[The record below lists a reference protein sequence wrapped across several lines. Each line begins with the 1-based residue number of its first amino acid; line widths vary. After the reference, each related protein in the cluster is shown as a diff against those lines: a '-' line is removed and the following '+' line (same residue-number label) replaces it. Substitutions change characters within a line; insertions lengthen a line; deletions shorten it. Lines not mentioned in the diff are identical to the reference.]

1 MTAPQEGKPGF
12 YSVTV
17 VQLGARMHY
26 AVPEI
31 LVRNGMLTQFHTDVV
46 APRINGSQLGNSLQ
60 LLQFL
65 RVAKRYLGRV
75 ISTELR
81 KLTRQH
87 RALGWWYAL
96 RLKSVRTTHARRA
109 LFLAQAQAFG
119 NAVARSG
126 FGRADAVYTFTSVS
140 LEVLERA
147 RADGV
152 HGILEQFVAAQP
164 FLDDLLAEERA
175 AFADWELVG
184 ETGVLDL
191 AYRDR
196 LRREW
201 ALADTIICP
210 SSFVANSLV
219 HEGVDPE
226 KLVVVPY
233 GVAAPTSLPAPRQS
247 IGPLRI
253 LFVGTV
259 ELRKGVHYLTEALG
273 RLDSACYQ
281 AKVAGPVRL
290 SPAGADRL
298 SAVAE
303 VLGQVPR
310 SEVGALFDW
319 ADVLVLP
326 SLVEGSATVTY
337 EALVRGVPV
346 VCTPNA
352 GSIVVDGETGL
363 LVAMRSVDDLA
374 SALSRLSSEPLLLD
388 TLRKTAMAR
397 RDEAAIDRY
406 EANLLRALRQRL
418 AIGAE
423 D

>member
-1 MTAPQEGKPGF
+1 MTTPRKGKPGA
-12 YSVTV
+12 YGVTV

-46 APRINGSQLGNSLQ
+46 APGASGSRPGNP
-60 LLQFL
+60 LQFL
-65 RVAKRYLGRV
+65 QFLPVAKRYLGRV

-81 KLTRQH
+81 TLTRQH

-96 RLKSVRTTHARRA
+96 RLKSVRTQHARRA
-109 LFLAQAQAFG
+109 LFMAQARVFG

-126 FGRADAVYTFTSVS
+126 FGRADAVYTYTTAS
-140 LEVLERA
+140 LEILERA

-152 HGILEQFVAAQP
+152 HGILEQFVAAQH
-164 FLDDLLAEERA
+164 FRDDLLAEERA
-175 AFADWELVG
+175 AFADWEPVD

-210 SSFVANSLV
+210 SRFVANSLA

-233 GVAAPTSLPAPRQS
+233 GVAAPPSLPAPRQS

-273 RLDSACYQ
+273 RLDPARYK
-281 AKVAGPVRL
+281 AKVAGPMRL
-290 SPAGADRL
+290 SPAGAERL

-352 GSIVVDGETGL
+352 GSIVADGETGL
-363 LVAMRSVDDLA
+363 IVATRSADDLT
-374 SALSRLSSEPLLLD
+374 SALSRLSGEPALLD

-397 RDEAAIDRY
+397 RDEASIDRY

-418 AIGAE
+418 AVEAE
-423 D
+423 A